1 MGIAQLSF
9 LVAEDEPTQQTL
21 LVSILKK
28 QGSRAVYSASDGR
41 EALDVLL
48 KQPLAIDVILCDLQ
62 MPGMDGLQFIRRV
75 GEADYQG
82 SVIIVSSLQR
92 ALLASAEATAK
103 AYGVN
108 LLGTISKPVTP
119 AALESLLSG
128 ERAPRPIVQQS
139 GPVPPLELPEIVNGI
154 ERDEFE
160 PFFQPKVELASG
172 RVVGAEALAR
182 WRHPQRGVVLPA
194 AFLKPLEDSGKIDE
208 LTWTM
213 LAKATAFG
221 SAFDKAGL
229 NTVVA
234 INVSLHS
241 LSGRGFADRIFEIVQ
256 QQNLSPDRICFEIS
270 EAAATSDLGA
280 TALENLTRLRM
291 NGFGLAID
299 DLGTAVSSISQL
311 THIPFSEL
319 KIDRSFVA
327 NAINDESS
335 GAVLRACLDI
345 ARQLKIKAVAEG
357 VETLQE
363 WTMLQEL
370 GCNIAQGH
378 FIAEPMDAAS
388 YIAWVRS
395 LAMEP
400 IFHVANS
407 PIQAKLH

>member
-1 MGIAQLSF
+1 
-9 LVAEDEPTQQTL
+9 
-21 LVSILKK
+21 
-28 QGSRAVYSASDGR
+28 
-41 EALDVLL
+41 
-48 KQPLAIDVILCDLQ
+48 
-62 MPGMDGLQFIRRV
+62 
-75 GEADYQG
+75 
-82 SVIIVSSLQR
+82 
-92 ALLASAEATAK
+92 
-103 AYGVN
+103 
-108 LLGTISKPVTP
+108 
-119 AALESLLSG
+119 
-128 ERAPRPIVQQS
+128 
-139 GPVPPLELPEIVNGI
+139 
-154 ERDEFE
+154 
-160 PFFQPKVELASG
+160 
-172 RVVGAEALAR
+172 
-182 WRHPQRGVVLPA
+182 VLPA

-208 LTWTM
+208 LTWTK

-234 INVSLHS
+234 INVSLQS

-256 QQNLSPDRICFEIS
+256 QQNLSPDRICFEIT

-291 NGFGLAID
+291 NGFGLSID

-378 FIAEPMDAAS
+378 FIAEAMDAAS